1 MKPAGAI
8 NMQAHVSYN
17 VIDDLKLEGT
27 LSYGVSNTNQEIYF
41 TRYLY
46 VHQLR
51 AEQTVQNDM
60 CPIGGELR
68 KSEVRNTNWM
78 ARVQANYAK
87 NVGGE
92 GKHNVS
98 GSAGLELNSQRY
110 DGFNITRRGYHRD
123 RGKLFSSIPN
133 TYTKYHS
140 QFMISPKCFRVL
152 SRKI

>member
-1 MKPAGAI
+1 MLDYAYNMNRAIPAFNPDGSRYLYQRASSGSMPMYAFNVLNEMDNSGDETNGNAI

-41 TRYLY
+41 TEDTYY

-68 KSEVRNTNWM
+68 KSEVRNTTWM
-78 ARVQANYAK
+78 ARVQA
-87 NVGGE
+87 
-92 GKHNVS
+92 
-98 GSAGLELNSQRY
+98 ELRQEC
-110 DGFNITRRGYHRD
+110 GRRR
-123 RGKLFSSIPN
+123 
-133 TYTKYHS
+133 
-140 QFMISPKCFRVL
+140 
-152 SRKI
+152 

>member
-1 MKPAGAI
+1 MYRSVITIPAFNPDGSRYLYQRASSGSMPMYAFNVLNEMDNSGDETNGSAI

-41 TRYLY
+41 TEDTYY

-60 CPIGGELR
+60 CPLGGELR
-68 KSEVRNTNWM
+68 KSEVRNTTWM

-98 GSAGLELNSQRY
+98 GTEGV
-110 DGFNITRRGYHRD
+110 D
-123 RGKLFSSIPN
+123 
-133 TYTKYHS
+133 
-140 QFMISPKCFRVL
+140 
-152 SRKI
+152 